1 MIELLLPVLLGA
13 LAAAVTAS
21 LVFALVNRMA
31 MAVRAV
37 DYPGGRRLQREAIP
51 RMGGIA
57 IAAGIAVGAFLP
69 SLMIWQRWVERAT
82 SVQSSFL
89 FIGTA
94 LVFAIGLA
102 DDIIGLSCIQ
112 RFLVQLVAAA
122 GVVYGG
128 WSFWHLYVPLLGE
141 VGLGLW
147 GGLVTV
153 VWIVGVTNAINL
165 LDGLDGLAGGV
176 AAIIATSL
184 LIFAWIQENA
194 LTVVLMSAIVGA
206 CLGFLRYNWAP
217 AKIYM
222 GDSGSLTLG
231 FLLAV
236 MSLRA
241 SMKGAAA
248 VAILV
253 PILAL
258 GLPVIDTLLVMAVRF
273 LEKPQGPLL
282 RRFARMFQAD
292 RNHIHHLMA
301 RTAPGRK
308 QIVLVIYFVAACFC
322 AMALVVAVSRS
333 AVLGVALVVVEVI
346 VVFLMRH
353 LGVWREAR
361 ALSVKHRRRVRE
373 GFLSGPDDST
383 FC

>member
-21 LVFALVNRMA
+21 LVFPLVNRIA

-69 SLMIWQRWVERAT
+69 SLMIWHRWVERAT

-94 LVFAIGLA
+94 LVFVIGLA

-128 WSFWHLYVPLLGE
+128 WSFGRLYVPLWGE
-141 VGLGLW
+141 VDLWLW
-147 GGLVTV
+147 GSLVTV
-153 VWIVGVTNAINL
+153 VWIVGVTNANL

-282 RRFARMFQAD
+282 RRFARVFQAD

-308 QIVLVIYFVAACFC
+308 KIVLVIYLVAACFC

-333 AVLGVALVVVEVI
+333 AALGTALVVVEVL
-346 VVFLMRH
+346 VVLLMRN
-353 LGVWREAR
+353 LGVRRKARLLSLQQRQQVREAFMAR
-361 ALSVKHRRRVRE
+361 AERLV
-373 GFLSGPDDST
+373 G
-383 FC
+383 

>member
-1 MIELLLPVLLGA
+1 MIELFLPVLLGA

-21 LVFALVNRMA
+21 LVFPLVNRIA

-94 LVFAIGLA
+94 LVFVIGVA
-102 DDIIGLSCIQ
+102 DDIVGLSCIQ
-112 RFLVQLVAAA
+112 RFLVQVMAAA

-128 WSFWHLYVPLLGE
+128 WSFGLLYVPLWGE

-253 PILAL
+253 AL
-258 GLPVIDTLLVMAVRF
+258 CANVPGGSKPYPPPV
-273 LEKPQGPLL
+273 GPDRAGAQKNCSGDLL
-282 RRFARMFQAD
+282 RCCLLLRHGAGGGGESQRGTWHCYGSGRGIGGFAHAEFGSPTGGATCLSSTAAAGSPRFYSTGTM
-292 RNHIHHLMA
+292 
-301 RTAPGRK
+301 TGGTEK
-308 QIVLVIYFVAACFC
+308 
-322 AMALVVAVSRS
+322 S
-333 AVLGVALVVVEVI
+333 
-346 VVFLMRH
+346 
-353 LGVWREAR
+353 
-361 ALSVKHRRRVRE
+361 E
-373 GFLSGPDDST
+373 GTESLHEEWD
-383 FC
+383 